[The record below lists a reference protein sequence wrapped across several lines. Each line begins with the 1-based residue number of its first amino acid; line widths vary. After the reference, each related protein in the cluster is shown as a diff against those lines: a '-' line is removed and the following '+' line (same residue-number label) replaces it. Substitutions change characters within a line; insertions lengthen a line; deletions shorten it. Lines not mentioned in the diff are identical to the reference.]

1 MAKKKYSK
9 YGVDLSAKGK
19 KNRTED
25 GITFDSDLECR
36 YYREVVKEG
45 IKDGTIDHC
54 DLQVKY
60 QLQPKFEKKGKKYL
74 PINYVADF
82 VIYYTD
88 GSVLV
93 VDTKGLPDATA
104 KLKKKLMDFCY
115 PDLDYIW
122 VGYSKI
128 DGGWLE
134 YSELEKKRKQRK
146 KEKDRKESKG
156 N

>member
-1 MAKKKYSK
+1 MTKRKRSK
-9 YGVDLSAKGK
+9 FGVDMTTKGK

-36 YYREVVKEG
+36 YYREVIKEG
-45 IKDGTIDHC
+45 IKDGSIDHC
-54 DLQVKY
+54 DLQIKY
-60 QLQPKFEKKGKKYL
+60 LLQPKFSKNGKNYL

-82 VIYYTD
+82 VIYYTN
-88 GSVLV
+88 GEVLV

-104 KLKKKLMDFCY
+104 KLKKKLMDFNY
-115 PDLDYIW
+115 PDLNYIW

-134 YSELEKKRKQRK
+134 YSELEKRKKKRKQ
-146 KEKDRKESKG
+146 EKTAK
-156 N
+156 

>member
-1 MAKKKYSK
+1 MAKRKRSK
-9 YGVDLSAKGK
+9 FGVDMTTKGK

-36 YYREVVKEG
+36 YYREVKKEG
-45 IKDGTIDHC
+45 IKDGSIDHC
-54 DLQVKY
+54 DLQIKY
-60 QLQPKFEKKGKKYL
+60 LLQPKFSKNGKNYL

-82 VIYYTD
+82 VIYYTN
-88 GSVLV
+88 GEVLV

-104 KLKKKLMDFCY
+104 KLKKKLMDFNY
-115 PDLDYIW
+115 PDLNYIW

-134 YSELEKKRKQRK
+134 YSELEKRKKKRKQ
-146 KEKDRKESKG
+146 EKTAK
-156 N
+156 